1 MFNKDCREYLARLIS
16 FGNPRAAEEDADAL
30 AKKFDDLNYL
40 LHVDEFALARAGEVD
55 KNTSS
60 YIRLVSA
67 LCSRRITDKF
77 KNGKKYSQNEI
88 KEYIIGLFFGLT
100 VETVYIILFDEN
112 GKLISAEHL
121 GDGTVN
127 ASGFL
132 PRKLLE
138 VVLRKGA
145 KSVIIAHN
153 HPCGRTV
160 PSRNDIIATTI
171 AENVLADANVEFLH
185 HYIVAGFD
193 IDDCLN
199 DTFET
204 IAGEDDYLNVSVN
217 RGKKRKS

>member
-40 LHVDEFALARAGEVD
+40 LHVDEFALARADEVD